1 MASLTKLMAA
11 LTCAAVL
18 GLAVT
23 PVSAAPVKHSIK
35 AAQAGKQKKTEHKAQ
50 VPASKKAKA
59 SPRKA
64 AVPAKKEREVK
75 KPVKARKAAR
85 VVAGRNASRLTVA
98 QSVPLAKQKL
108 HRKSE
113 VTRTPTAQPQP
124 LTFSDAGRKTATSA
138 PALGSGA
145 LLVMD
150 QESGTRLLEKNA
162 SQPRPIASITKLM
175 TAMVM
180 LDAHQNMNEVLT
192 ITAEDV
198 DRLRHSASRLTVGT
212 QLTRKEL
219 LRLALMSSE
228 NRAAHALGRNYPGG
242 LAAFVTAMNRKAR
255 AIGMTG
261 ARFVDPTGL
270 SAANMATPK
279 DLAAMVAAAAA
290 YPDIQAYS
298 TSEEATVPVAR
309 STQVFRNTNPL
320 VRQGAWEI
328 AVSKT
333 GYIQEAGR
341 CLVMKA
347 FIKSRPTLIV
357 LLDGPGKNTRVQD
370 AVTIKRWIEHQ
381 PALLAGRTQP
391 IRMG

>member
-23 PVSAAPVKHSIK
+23 PVSAAPVKHSTKTAQADKKNKTAKTTPTRKEAK
-35 AAQAGKQKKTEHKAQ
+35 AA
-50 VPASKKAKA
+50 
-59 SPRKA
+59 PRKA
-64 AVPAKKEREVK
+64 KTAAKVAAAA
-75 KPVKARKAAR
+75 KPGGKVQKAAR
-85 VVAGRNASRLTVA
+85 AIAHRQSARSKSTKVVATASAPKIQRKQVVARATVTPPKSMRHAETAPKMA
-98 QSVPLAKQKL
+98 QGV
-108 HRKSE
+108 
-113 VTRTPTAQPQP
+113 
-124 LTFSDAGRKTATSA
+124 

-150 QESGTRLLEKNA
+150 QESGASLLEKNA
-162 SQPRPIASITKLM
+162 NQARPIASITKLM

-198 DRLRHSASRLTVGT
+198 DRIKHSSSRLSVGT

-228 NRAAHALGRNYPGG
+228 NRAAHALGRSYPGG
-242 LAAFVTAMNRKAR
+242 VTAFVAAMNRKAR
-255 AIGMTG
+255 TLGMG
-261 ARFVDPTGL
+261 SARFVDPTGL
-270 SAANMATPK
+270 SASNMATPK
-279 DLAAMVAAAAA
+279 DLATMVAAASA

-298 TSEEATVPVAR
+298 TSEEATVPVAH

-320 VRQGAWEI
+320 VRQSMWEI

-370 AVTIKRWIEHQ
+370 AVTIKRWIESQ

-391 IRMG
+391 VRLG